1 MNGVT
6 SFTKFVT
13 NDITMTTTAI
23 RKKLTDYLQVAD
35 DKKIKAIYAMVE
47 DEIGTLENDWD
58 QAFVHEMNDRI
69 KAYETGEAKTF
80 TTFVVSFNNSFNYL
94 RTTYLRGNFALQ

>member
-1 MNGVT
+1 LDFYNLKDCCVT
-6 SFTKFVT
+6 AFTKFVT
-13 NDITMTTTAI
+13 NDVTMTTTAI

-58 QAFVHEMNDRI
+58 EAFVNEMNARI
-69 KAYETGEAKTF
+69 KAYETGEA
-80 TTFVVSFNNSFNYL
+80 
-94 RTTYLRGNFALQ
+94 TTYTLNEAENIARQTYKANKK